1 VGHSGLIN
9 LIICAGIFISLFSE
23 MWPQNN
29 ASSWPDMK
37 TLVKHSLASLVAPAP
52 IDPQVIKD
60 HEENLVAIAA
70 AQAALAKAVARMDK
84 VLGDRNA
91 LETRNASLNKW
102 HNRAGTIAEQER
114 IRKDLDE
121 CQVAK
126 EKAQVAVNDLLRL
139 DEPLVK
145 KIDAMKLSLEKHE
158 KYLQV
163 CEEYRVLSSSLYD

>member
-1 VGHSGLIN
+1 MGHSGLIN
-9 LIICAGIFISLFSE
+9 LISCAGIFISPFSE

-37 TLVKHSLASLVAPAP
+37 TLVKHSLASVVAPAP

-60 HEENLVAIAA
+60 HEENLVAITA

-121 CQVAK
+121 CQLAK